1 MSNAETE
8 TETEVGGPK
17 DFTLPE
23 GCLVCGGDLP
33 VRVTAS
39 NGAHAVCKSCGWF
52 SRPVLT
58 VKKQGLEV
66 GYRSALA

>member
-1 MSNAETE
+1 MSHTEIETE
-8 TETEVGGPK
+8 GTGPK

-39 NGAHAVCKSCGWF
+39 GGAHAVCKKCGWF

-58 VKKQGLEV
+58 VKKSGLEV
-66 GYRSALA
+66 GYRSAMA

>member
-1 MSNAETE
+1 MCMSRAEIETE
-8 TETEVGGPK
+8 APGPR

-23 GCLVCGGDLP
+23 GCLICGADLP

-39 NGAHAVCKSCGWF
+39 GGAHAVCKTCGWF
-52 SRPVLT
+52 SRPILT